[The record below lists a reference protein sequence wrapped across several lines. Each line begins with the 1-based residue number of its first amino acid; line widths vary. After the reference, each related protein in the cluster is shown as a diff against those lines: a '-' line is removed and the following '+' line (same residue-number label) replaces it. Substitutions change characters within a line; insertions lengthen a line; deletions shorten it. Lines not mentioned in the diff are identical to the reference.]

1 MKEKCREQ
9 RIHMADQLYL
19 TELIDVETLQR
30 VQDAFSD
37 MSGLAALT
45 TDAEGV
51 VVTNESNSTEFC
63 MKYTRSTKI
72 GVFRCGLCDKRG
84 AELSLAAGHACI
96 YDCHAGL
103 VDFAAP
109 IMVNG
114 RMIGSFIGG
123 QVLTEPPDLDYYRAN
138 AEKMGIDSDAY
149 VEAVKKVPVRDREYI
164 KKAAA
169 ALYSLANVLSTI
181 AYRGMQSYLDNIEI
195 ERAARM
201 KSDFLANMSH
211 EIRTPMNAVIGM
223 AELALREDLPENA
236 RNYIRQIKSSGHA
249 LLTIINDILDFSK
262 IESGKMDIVETEY
275 EPLAIIHNV
284 VNMIRTRIGEKN
296 VQLLTDISNNLPTRL
311 YGDSIRFQQILIN
324 LLNNAVKFTPKGQV
338 KLLISVRDSD
348 EDEIILHAE
357 IADTGSGI
365 KPEDLE
371 KIFSS
376 FQQADSKRNRNIEGS
391 GLGLTITKQL
401 LELMNGSI
409 HVESVYGVGSTF
421 SFDLPQKVVDA
432 TPADVSKLDEA
443 VEKIDAEMETF
454 TFVAPD
460 ARVLV
465 VDDNAINL
473 TVTKG
478 LLEPLQ
484 MQIDTALSGKEAL
497 EKVQQTMYDLVFM
510 DHMMPEMDGV
520 ETTHEIRRRFP
531 EYSDLPIIALTANAV
546 NGVQKMFQEEGLN
559 DFISKPMELKVLVNV
574 VHKWLPKEKL
584 QMRRGEILDIKPQV
598 IEKTKLPQI
607 GDLDIQAAYAK
618 LGSEKLFWSVLKEYY
633 RVIGKKCALIQSYWE
648 QHDQKAYTVEV
659 HALKSASRQIGA
671 MRLADLA
678 ERLEAAGN
686 AGDDALI
693 DAHTEALLGKYRSY
707 QEILAPWCAAPEKED
722 HHGRQL
728 SNDEIRQALD
738 AMQEA
743 VDGLNMDAMEH
754 VLGQL
759 LQFRFAGSDK
769 EYYDK
774 IVEASA
780 DFDAETCEAT
790 IIEWKKRLEAE

>member
-1 MKEKCREQ
+1 
-9 RIHMADQLYL
+9 MADHLYL

-37 MSGLAALT
+37 MTGMAALT
-45 TDAEGV
+45 TDADGV
-51 VVTNESNSTEFC
+51 AVTNGSNFTDFC
-63 MKYTRSTKI
+63 MKYTRATKI
-72 GVFRCGLCDKRG
+72 GAFRCGLCDKRG
-84 AELSLAAGHACI
+84 AEIALAAGHSCT

-109 IMVNG
+109 IMVDG
-114 RMIGSFIGG
+114 RMVGSFIGG
-123 QVLTEPPDLDYYRAN
+123 QVLTEPPDLERYRAN
-138 AEKMGIDSDAY
+138 AQRMGIDPDAY
-149 VEAVKKVPVRDREYI
+149 VEAVKKVKVRDREYV
-164 KKAAA
+164 KKASE
-169 ALYSLANVLSTI
+169 ALYSMADVLSTM
-181 AYRGMQSYLDNIEI
+181 AYRGLQSYMANIEI

-236 RNYIRQIKSSGHA
+236 RTYIRQIKSSGHA

-262 IESGKMDIVETEY
+262 IESGKMDIVATEY
-275 EPLAIIHNV
+275 EPLAVIHNV
-284 VNMIRTRIGEKN
+284 VSMIRTRIGEKN
-296 VQLLTDISNNLPTRL
+296 VQLLTDISQNLPSKL

-324 LLNNAVKFTPKGQV
+324 LLNNAVKFTPKGHV
-338 KLLISVRDSD
+338 KLLISVRESS

-365 KPEDLE
+365 KPENLE

-376 FQQADSKRNRNIEGS
+376 FQQVDSKRNRNIEGS

-401 LELMNGSI
+401 LELMGGSI

-421 SFDLPQKVVDA
+421 VFDLPQKVIDA
-432 TPADVSKLDEA
+432 TPADVSRLDEA
-443 VEKIDAEMETF
+443 VEKIDAEMESF
-454 TFVAPD
+454 TFVAPE

-478 LLEPLQ
+478 LLEPLE
-484 MQIDTALSGKEAL
+484 MQIDTALSGREAI

-531 EYSDLPIIALTANAV
+531 EYADLPIIALTANAV
-546 NGVQKMFQEEGLN
+546 NGVQQMFQEEGLN
-559 DFISKPMELKVLVNV
+559 DFVPKPMELNVLVNAV
-574 VHKWLPKEKL
+574 RKWLPKEKM
-584 QMRRGEILDIKPQV
+584 QMRRGEILDVKPQTV
-598 IEKTKLPQI
+598 ERAKLPQI

-633 RVIGKKCALIQSYWE
+633 RVIGKKCALIQEYWE
-648 QHDQKAYTVEV
+648 QHDRKSYTVEV

-671 MRLADLA
+671 MRLADAA

-686 AGDDALI
+686 AGDDAMI
-693 DAHTEALLGKYRSY
+693 DAQTGALLEKYRSY
-707 QEILAPWCAAPEKED
+707 RDILAPWCAEQEKKEHSD
-722 HHGRQL
+722 KL
-728 SNDEIRQALD
+728 IPDEELHRALD
-738 AMQEA
+738 EMQEA
-743 VDGLNMDAMEH
+743 VGELDMDAIEA
-754 VLGQL
+754 VLERL
-759 LQFRFAGSDK
+759 LQYQFGEEEKVLLERLQ
-769 EYYDK
+769 
-774 IVEASA
+774 EAAA
-780 DFDAETCEAT
+780 DFDAECCET
-790 IIEWKKRLEAE
+790 LISEWKKRKRM

>member
-1 MKEKCREQ
+1 
-9 RIHMADQLYL
+9 MADHLYL

-37 MSGLAALT
+37 MTGMAALT
-45 TDAEGV
+45 TDADGV
-51 VVTNESNSTEFC
+51 AVTNGSNFTDFC
-63 MKYTRSTKI
+63 MKYTRATKI
-72 GVFRCGLCDKRG
+72 GAFRCGLCDKRG
-84 AELSLAAGHACI
+84 AEIALAAGHSCT

-109 IMVNG
+109 IMVDG
-114 RMIGSFIGG
+114 RMVGSFIGG
-123 QVLTEPPDLDYYRAN
+123 QVLTEPPDLERYRAN
-138 AEKMGIDSDAY
+138 AQRMGIDPDAY
-149 VEAVKKVPVRDREYI
+149 VEAVKKVKVRDREYV
-164 KKAAA
+164 KKASE
-169 ALYSLANVLSTI
+169 ALYSMADVLSTM
-181 AYRGMQSYLDNIEI
+181 AYRGLQSYMANIEI

-236 RNYIRQIKSSGHA
+236 RTYIRQIKSSGHA

-262 IESGKMDIVETEY
+262 IESGKMDIVATEY
-275 EPLAIIHNV
+275 EPLAVIHNV
-284 VNMIRTRIGEKN
+284 VSMIRTRIGEKN
-296 VQLLTDISNNLPTRL
+296 VQLLTDISQNLPSKL

-324 LLNNAVKFTPKGQV
+324 LLNNAVKFTPKGHV
-338 KLLISVRDSD
+338 KLLISVRESS

-365 KPEDLE
+365 KPENLE

-376 FQQADSKRNRNIEGS
+376 FQQVDSKRNRNIEGS

-401 LELMNGSI
+401 LELMGGSI

-421 SFDLPQKVVDA
+421 VFDLPQKVIDA
-432 TPADVSKLDEA
+432 TPADVSRLDEA
-443 VEKIDAEMETF
+443 VEKIDAEMESF
-454 TFVAPD
+454 TFVAPE

-478 LLEPLQ
+478 LLEPLE
-484 MQIDTALSGKEAL
+484 MQIDTALSGREAI

-531 EYSDLPIIALTANAV
+531 EYADLPIIALTANAV
-546 NGVQKMFQEEGLN
+546 NGVQQMFQEEGLN
-559 DFISKPMELKVLVNV
+559 DFVPKPMELNVLVNAV
-574 VHKWLPKEKL
+574 RKWLPKEKM
-584 QMRRGEILDIKPQV
+584 QMRRGEILDVKPQTV
-598 IEKTKLPQI
+598 ERAKLPQI

-618 LGSEKLFWSVLKEYY
+618 LGSERLFWSVLKEYY
-633 RVIGKKCALIQSYWE
+633 RVIGKKCALIQKYWE
-648 QHDQKAYTVEV
+648 QHDRKSYTVEV

-671 MRLADLA
+671 MRLADAA

-686 AGDDALI
+686 AGDDAMI
-693 DAHTEALLGKYRSY
+693 DAQTGALLEKYRSY
-707 QEILAPWCAAPEKED
+707 RDILAPWCAEQEKKEHSD
-722 HHGRQL
+722 KL
-728 SNDEIRQALD
+728 IPDEELHRALD
-738 AMQEA
+738 EMQEA
-743 VDGLNMDAMEH
+743 VGELDMDAIEA
-754 VLGQL
+754 VLERL
-759 LQFRFAGSDK
+759 LQYQFGEEEKVLLERLQ
-769 EYYDK
+769 
-774 IVEASA
+774 EAAA
-780 DFDAETCEAT
+780 DFDAECCET
-790 IIEWKKRLEAE
+790 LISEWKKRKRM

>member
-1 MKEKCREQ
+1 
-9 RIHMADQLYL
+9 MADHLYL

-37 MSGLAALT
+37 MTGMAALT
-45 TDAEGV
+45 TDADGV
-51 VVTNESNSTEFC
+51 AVTNGSNFTDFC
-63 MKYTRSTKI
+63 MKYTRATKI
-72 GVFRCGLCDKRG
+72 GAFRCGLCDKRG
-84 AELSLAAGHACI
+84 AEIALAAGHSCT

-109 IMVNG
+109 IMVDG
-114 RMIGSFIGG
+114 RMVGSFIGG
-123 QVLTEPPDLDYYRAN
+123 QVLTEPPDLERYRAN
-138 AEKMGIDSDAY
+138 AQRMGIDPDAY
-149 VEAVKKVPVRDREYI
+149 VEAVKKVKVRDREYV
-164 KKAAA
+164 KKASE
-169 ALYSLANVLSTI
+169 ALYSMADVLSTM
-181 AYRGMQSYLDNIEI
+181 AYRGLQSYMANIEI

-236 RNYIRQIKSSGHA
+236 RTYIRQIKSSGHA

-262 IESGKMDIVETEY
+262 IESGKMDIVATEY
-275 EPLAIIHNV
+275 EPLAVIHNV
-284 VNMIRTRIGEKN
+284 VSMIRTRIGEKN
-296 VQLLTDISNNLPTRL
+296 VQLLTDISQNLPSKL

-324 LLNNAVKFTPKGQV
+324 LLNNAVKFTPKGHV
-338 KLLISVRDSD
+338 KLLISVRESS

-365 KPEDLE
+365 KPENLE

-376 FQQADSKRNRNIEGS
+376 FQQVDSKRNRNIEGS

-401 LELMNGSI
+401 LELMGGSI

-421 SFDLPQKVVDA
+421 VFDLPQKVIDA
-432 TPADVSKLDEA
+432 TPADVSRLDEA
-443 VEKIDAEMETF
+443 VEKIDAEMESF
-454 TFVAPD
+454 TFVAPE

-478 LLEPLQ
+478 LLEPLE
-484 MQIDTALSGKEAL
+484 MQIDTALSGREAI

-531 EYSDLPIIALTANAV
+531 EYADLPIIALTANAV
-546 NGVQKMFQEEGLN
+546 NGVQQMFQEEGLN
-559 DFISKPMELKVLVNV
+559 DFVPKPMELNVLVNAV
-574 VHKWLPKEKL
+574 RKWLPKEKM
-584 QMRRGEILDIKPQV
+584 QMRRGEILDVKPQTV
-598 IEKTKLPQI
+598 ERAKLPQI

-633 RVIGKKCALIQSYWE
+633 RVIGKKCALIQKYWE
-648 QHDQKAYTVEV
+648 QHDRKSYTVEV

-671 MRLADLA
+671 MRLADAA

-686 AGDDALI
+686 AGDDAMI
-693 DAHTEALLGKYRSY
+693 DAQTGALLEKYRSY
-707 QEILAPWCAAPEKED
+707 RDILAPWCAEQEKKEHSD
-722 HHGRQL
+722 KL
-728 SNDEIRQALD
+728 IPDEELHRALD
-738 AMQEA
+738 EMQEA
-743 VDGLNMDAMEH
+743 VGELDMDAIEA
-754 VLGQL
+754 VLERL
-759 LQFRFAGSDK
+759 LQYQFGEEEKVLLERLQ
-769 EYYDK
+769 
-774 IVEASA
+774 EAAA
-780 DFDAETCEAT
+780 DFDAECCET
-790 IIEWKKRLEAE
+790 LISEWKKRKRM